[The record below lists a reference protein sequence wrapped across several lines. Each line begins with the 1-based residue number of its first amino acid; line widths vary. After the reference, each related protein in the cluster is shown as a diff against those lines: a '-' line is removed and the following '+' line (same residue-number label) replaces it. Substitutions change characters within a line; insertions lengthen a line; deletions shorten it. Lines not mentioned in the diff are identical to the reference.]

1 MAQRGRARAG
11 TWPAAAG
18 ARRGAPPWG
27 LSELAGEFLARVR
40 HWAIAEVSPG
50 RLVPW
55 IPIAFGAG
63 IVVYFT
69 APREPFLWA
78 PVVLAAAL
86 AGAAVAL
93 RARPVA
99 LPIFV
104 GLAAAAAGLATATLR
119 TQWIGHP
126 RKKTAPVR

>member
-78 PVVLAAAL
+78 PVL
-86 AGAAVAL
+86 
-93 RARPVA
+93 
-99 LPIFV
+99 
-104 GLAAAAAGLATATLR
+104 LAAAANQLLPNIRNRAAVS
-119 TQWIGHP
+119 Q
-126 RKKTAPVR
+126 TAPI